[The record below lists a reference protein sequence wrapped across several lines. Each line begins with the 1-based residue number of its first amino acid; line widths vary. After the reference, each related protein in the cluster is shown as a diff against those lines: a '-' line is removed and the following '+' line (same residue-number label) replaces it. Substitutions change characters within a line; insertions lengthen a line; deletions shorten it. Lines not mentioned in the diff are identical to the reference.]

1 MSVRTALYGL
11 VLDGRRRPHR
21 CTEGRDP
28 EEDGQGQKVLII
40 KLHPE
45 DFN

>member
-1 MSVRTALYGL
+1 MGVSIAIVNCVVKDAVNVYSI
-11 VLDGRRRPHR
+11 
-21 CTEGRDP
+21 P

>member
-1 MSVRTALYGL
+1 MVS
-11 VLDGRRRPHR
+11 
-21 CTEGRDP
+21 

-45 DFN
+45 DFNWIPIIYSSFGISINELASLMN